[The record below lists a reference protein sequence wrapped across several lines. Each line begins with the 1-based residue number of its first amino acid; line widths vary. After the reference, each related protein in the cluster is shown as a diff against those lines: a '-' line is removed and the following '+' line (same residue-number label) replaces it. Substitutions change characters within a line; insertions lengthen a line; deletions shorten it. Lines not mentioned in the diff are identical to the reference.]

1 MDESS
6 VVDESSVPPGRRK
19 FSSRR
24 EFSAFVDESSVV
36 HLPCFLVDESS
47 VKLVDESSVVDES
60 SDSHIDRYVLRN
72 LKIALYVK
80 LRICNSRSSGELIN
94 TEKLWP
100 APVLF
105 LRQTS

>member
-36 HLPCFLVDESS
+36 HLPRFLVDESS

-60 SDSHIDRYVLRN
+60 SDSRGPQCHVVRPEGSYV
-72 LKIALYVK
+72 
-80 LRICNSRSSGELIN
+80 SSD
-94 TEKLWP
+94 
-100 APVLF
+100 
-105 LRQTS
+105 